1 MYILASA
8 SPRRKEILEKAN
20 VAFEIITSNY
30 IESDLVINNPYK
42 LVEELALE
50 KPKRSKDY
58 PNRIVIG
65 ADTIVVVEG
74 EVIGKPKDFDDAFKI
89 LKNFLTIIKK

>member
-42 LVEELALE
+42 LVEELAF
-50 KPKRSKDY
+50 
-58 PNRIVIG
+58 
-65 ADTIVVVEG
+65 
-74 EVIGKPKDFDDAFKI
+74 GKAKAVAKI
-89 LKNFLTIIKK
+89 IQTVSLLGLIRLW